1 MTITASP
8 VKRPAS
14 AVASSPNPVRKL
26 WDRLSPLPAGKLLFS
41 LALGRMAP
49 YTGSMGA
56 RVTELRP
63 GYAKVQLRDRRRV
76 RNHLNSIHAIALANL
91 GEVSSGIAVMY
102 ALPDEA
108 RGILTG
114 LSVDYLK
121 KARGTLTA
129 ECACGLPDWSQRA
142 EHELESVI
150 RDESGDIVARVRP
163 RWLIGPRAT

>member
-1 MTITASP
+1 M
-8 VKRPAS
+8 PAE
-14 AVASSPNPVRKL
+14 SSPANPVRSL
-26 WDRLSPLPAGKLLFS
+26 WDRLSPLPAGSLLFS
-41 LALGRMAP
+41 VALGRIAP

-56 RVTELRP
+56 RVLDVRP

-91 GEVSSGIAVMY
+91 GELSSGLAIMY

-114 LSVDYLK
+114 LSIEYLK

-129 ECACGLPDWSQRA
+129 ECTCGVPEWRTRG
-142 EHELESVI
+142 EHDVESLI
-150 RDESGDIVARVRP
+150 RDDSGGVVARVRP
-163 RWLIGPRAT
+163 RWLIGPRAA